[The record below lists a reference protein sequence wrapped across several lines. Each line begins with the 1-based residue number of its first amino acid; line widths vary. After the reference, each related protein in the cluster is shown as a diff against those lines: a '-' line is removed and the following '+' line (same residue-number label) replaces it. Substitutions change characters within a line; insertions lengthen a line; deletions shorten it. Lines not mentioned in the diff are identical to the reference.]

1 MSGLRQKQ
9 KELRREAILETALQ
23 LFETQG
29 FNATTVEQI
38 AGRSGV
44 STPTVFNYF
53 GTKQDILLAL
63 MDRAD
68 QRALSD
74 SREQMPAFDNALD
87 AMCHLES
94 RIIRRELEALPAA
107 IWRELLPL
115 GLLTPRPEA
124 ASHLNRRLI
133 EEVAELL
140 RELQGRGLLKASF
153 DVEFVAEFL
162 NDYSSTLFM
171 RLVQDDVPDLEAHE
185 RRIRKLTETLVAG
198 IGAG

>member
-9 KELRREAILETALQ
+9 KELRREAILEAALG

-38 AGRSGV
+38 AGQVGV

-63 MDRAD
+63 MERAD

-74 SREQMPAFDNALD
+74 SREQMPAFDNAVD

-133 EEVAELL
+133 DEVAELL

-153 DVEFVAEFL
+153 DVAFVAEFL

-185 RRIRKLTETLVAG
+185 RRIRKLTQTLVDG
-198 IGAG
+198 LGV

>member
-1 MSGLRQKQ
+1 VSGLRQRQ
-9 KELRREAILETALQ
+9 KEQRREAIVEAALQ

-38 AGRSGV
+38 AVQAGV

-53 GTKQDILLAL
+53 GAKQDILLAL
-63 MDRAD
+63 MGRAD
-68 QRALSD
+68 QRALTD
-74 SREQMPAFDNALD
+74 ARQQMPTFDNAVD

-94 RIIRRELEALPAA
+94 QIIRRELEALPAA

-133 EEVAELL
+133 EEVADLL
-140 RELQGRGLLKASF
+140 RELQGRGLLKADF

-171 RLVQDDVPDLEAHE
+171 RLVQDDVPDLAAHE

-198 IGAG
+198 LGV

>member
-1 MSGLRQKQ
+1 MSGLRQRQ
-9 KELRREAILETALQ
+9 KELRREAIVEAALH

-38 AGRSGV
+38 ALQAGV

-53 GTKQDILLAL
+53 GAKQDILLAL

-68 QRALSD
+68 QRALTD
-74 SREQMPAFDNALD
+74 AKLKMPAFDNAVD

-94 RIIRRELEALPAA
+94 QIIRRELEALPAA

-133 EEVAELL
+133 EEVADLL
-140 RELQGRGLLKASF
+140 RELQGRGLLKADF

-171 RLVQDDVPDLEAHE
+171 RLVQDDVPDLAAHE

-198 IGAG
+198 LGV

>member
-1 MSGLRQKQ
+1 MSGLRQRQ
-9 KELRREAILETALQ
+9 KEQRREAIVEAALQ

-38 AGRSGV
+38 AVQAGV

-53 GTKQDILLAL
+53 GAKQDILLAL
-63 MDRAD
+63 MGRAD
-68 QRALSD
+68 QRALTD
-74 SREQMPAFDNALD
+74 ARQQMPTFDNAVD

-94 RIIRRELEALPAA
+94 QIIRRELEALPAA

-133 EEVAELL
+133 EEVADLL
-140 RELQGRGLLKASF
+140 RELQGRGLLKADF

-171 RLVQDDVPDLEAHE
+171 RLVQDDVPDLAAHE

-198 IGAG
+198 LGV